1 MSNSEVTF
9 IVHGYTQQSKICYLN
24 NHIITSGNLELHI
37 NDSKGN
43 IFSIKFNNKTSS
55 ISKNKL
61 SAGAYYRQIKQ
72 CRKKYDQLIYTLVV
86 FRLLNFIDDSTME
99 TIQSIIT
106 QLQKIS
112 HNEINHNSTQIVPDD
127 VIIVIEK
134 IIRKI
139 NKI

>member
-1 MSNSEVTF
+1 MYS
-9 IVHGYTQQSKICYLN
+9 TQDKVDLEFNNLLKILIEKN
-24 NHIITSGNLELHI
+24 LFTTRQISIIYN
-37 NDSKGN
+37 
-43 IFSIKFNNKTSS
+43 KFNNNSSS

-86 FRLLNFIDDSTME
+86 FRLLNFIDESTME

-112 HNEINHNSTQIVPDD
+112 HNEINHNSTQILPDD
-127 VIIVIEK
+127 IIIVIEK

>member
-1 MSNSEVTF
+1 VYSTEEKVDLEFNNL
-9 IVHGYTQQSKICYLN
+9 LN
-24 NHIITSGNLELHI
+24 ILIEKNLFTTRQISIIYN
-37 NDSKGN
+37 
-43 IFSIKFNNKTSS
+43 KFNNKTSS

-72 CRKKYDQLIYTLVV
+72 CRKKYDQLIYTLVL
-86 FRLLNFIDDSTME
+86 FRLLNFIDDITME

-112 HNEINHNSTQIVPDD
+112 HNEINHNSTQILPDD
-127 VIIVIEK
+127 IIIVIEK

>member
-1 MSNSEVTF
+1 MYS
-9 IVHGYTQQSKICYLN
+9 TQDKVDLEFNNLLKILIEKN
-24 NHIITSGNLELHI
+24 LFTIRQISIIYN
-37 NDSKGN
+37 
-43 IFSIKFNNKTSS
+43 KFNNKTSS

-112 HNEINHNSTQIVPDD
+112 HNEINHNSTHIVPNDI
-127 VIIVIEK
+127 IIVIEK

>member
-1 MSNSEVTF
+1 MYGTEGKAELEFNDF
-9 IVHGYTQQSKICYLN
+9 LN
-24 NHIITSGNLELHI
+24 ILIEKNLFTKKQISIIYN
-37 NDSKGN
+37 
-43 IFSIKFNNKTSS
+43 KFNNSFSS

-72 CRKKYDQLIYTLVV
+72 CRKKYDQLIYTLIL
-86 FRLLNFIDDSTME
+86 FRLLHFIDESTIE
-99 TIQSIIT
+99 TIQSIII

-112 HNEINHNSTQIVPDD
+112 HNDINHNSTQIAPNDI
-127 VIIVIEK
+127 IIVIEK

>member
-1 MSNSEVTF
+1 MYSTEEKVDLEFNNLL
-9 IVHGYTQQSKICYLN
+9 KILIEKN
-24 NHIITSGNLELHI
+24 LFTTRQISIIYN
-37 NDSKGN
+37 
-43 IFSIKFNNKTSS
+43 KFNNSTYS
-55 ISKNKL
+55 ISKNKLL

-112 HNEINHNSTQIVPDD
+112 HNEINHNSTLLPDD
-127 VIIVIEK
+127 IIIVIEK

>member
-1 MSNSEVTF
+1 VYS
-9 IVHGYTQQSKICYLN
+9 TQDKVDLEFNNLLKILIEKN
-24 NHIITSGNLELHI
+24 LFTIRQISIIYN
-37 NDSKGN
+37 
-43 IFSIKFNNKTSS
+43 KFNNKTSS

-112 HNEINHNSTQIVPDD
+112 HNEINHNSTHIVHDD
-127 VIIVIEK
+127 IIIVIEK

>member
-1 MSNSEVTF
+1 MYS
-9 IVHGYTQQSKICYLN
+9 TQDKVDLEFNNLLKILIEKN
-24 NHIITSGNLELHI
+24 LFTTRQISIIYN
-37 NDSKGN
+37 
-43 IFSIKFNNKTSS
+43 KFNNNTSS
-55 ISKNKL
+55 ISRNKL

-72 CRKKYDQLIYTLVV
+72 CRKKYDQLIYTLVL

-112 HNEINHNSTQIVPDD
+112 HNEINHNSTQILPDD
-127 VIIVIEK
+127 IIIVIEK

>member
-1 MSNSEVTF
+1 MYSTEEKVDLEFNNLL
-9 IVHGYTQQSKICYLN
+9 KILIEKN
-24 NHIITSGNLELHI
+24 LFTIRQISIIYN
-37 NDSKGN
+37 
-43 IFSIKFNNKTSS
+43 KFNNKTSS

-112 HNEINHNSTQIVPDD
+112 HNEINHNSTQILPDD
-127 VIIVIEK
+127 IIIVIEK